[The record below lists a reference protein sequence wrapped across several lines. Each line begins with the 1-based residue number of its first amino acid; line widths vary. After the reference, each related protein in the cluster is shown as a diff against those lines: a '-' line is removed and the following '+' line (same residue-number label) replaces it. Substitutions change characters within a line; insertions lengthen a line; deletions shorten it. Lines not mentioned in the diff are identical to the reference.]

1 MYCDCLQLLFMEKTV
16 ELSFPSRSNK
26 NIFGAEQS
34 IPGIV
39 DQTIPGCPRKERD
52 KKMKRRL
59 KMFFSWPYYSTLI
72 FGLQGVFY

>member
-1 MYCDCLQLLFMEKTV
+1 MTFSIGLLRKKGMGAELLFMEKTV

-39 DQTIPGCPRKERD
+39 DQTIPGTFAKKEV
-52 KKMKRRL
+52 K
-59 KMFFSWPYYSTLI
+59 
-72 FGLQGVFY
+72 